1 MKSIPKHL
9 QPQSTSD
16 APTSIGTSFAAD
28 VMRRYRQFILIMRQT
43 VSLYT
48 MATHFEVDGETCID
62 KEKIA
67 NGFNKFFTGAV
78 TRLLE
83 VGQVVKPINNPFK
96 LF

>member
-1 MKSIPKHL
+1 
-9 QPQSTSD
+9 
-16 APTSIGTSFAAD
+16 
-28 VMRRYRQFILIMRQT
+28 MRRYRQFILIMRQT

-83 VGQVVKPINNPFK
+83 EIGQVVKPTNNPSK
-96 LF
+96 LFLRI

>member
-1 MKSIPKHL
+1 M
-9 QPQSTSD
+9 
-16 APTSIGTSFAAD
+16 
-28 VMRRYRQFILIMRQT
+28 
-43 VSLYT
+43 VSSYT
-48 MATHFEVDGETCID
+48 MATHFEGDGETCID

-96 LF
+96 LFWEYNFASWKWYNHDEYM

>member
-1 MKSIPKHL
+1 
-9 QPQSTSD
+9 
-16 APTSIGTSFAAD
+16 
-28 VMRRYRQFILIMRQT
+28 
-43 VSLYT
+43 

-83 VGQVVKPINNPFK
+83 EIGQVVKPTNNPSK
-96 LF
+96 LFLRI